1 MEFKK
6 INYDKISN
14 LYFFILLI
22 SVFFSE
28 TVFIDTSI
36 LSYFLI
42 LILIFFNL
50 QKLSFTK
57 FQYFSILLSLLY
69 FIIVLILA
77 KYSVG
82 KSNSNSSLYSFS
94 ILSNFKFYF
103 GFVLFLIF
111 FQLYGLNK
119 NLANIL
125 KLVLFLCCL
134 FVYFDAVIINLFDIN
149 IHQEEHTA
157 YFFNFYKRPPGFAGN
172 SSISAISILIVYFI
186 LKKFYF
192 IKFDIF
198 ENIFIFFTI
207 VLLFS
212 TTGFLTLIIFIFLLN
227 NIGKINF
234 YLNSILYCLALF
246 LLFLASLA
254 IDPEIA
260 QKISWEY
267 VMYVTSEKIF
277 FFKYFFLS
285 NDLIFSNHND
295 LYFYEK
301 FFFEVNHNL
310 SCHNIFFGCQIN
322 ENKPMTSG
330 DNGIISLYLA
340 TGLIGLIIF
349 FLLSLSFLNFSKT
362 NIFYLI
368 IIIFI
373 SFHYGFIFF
382 IIFKFFKNKYILLD
396 YNYIYLFSLWIYFL

>member
-1 MEFKK
+1 MVFEKK
-6 INYDKISN
+6 NSEKIIN
-14 LYFFILLI
+14 LYFFILLM

-28 TVFIDTSI
+28 TVFLDTSI

-69 FIIVLILA
+69 FVIVLILA
-77 KYSVG
+77 ENSVG
-82 KSNSNSSLYSFS
+82 KSYSNSSLYSFS

-111 FQLYGLNK
+111 FQLYEFNK
-119 NLANIL
+119 NLINIL

-172 SSISAISILIVYFI
+172 SSISAISILIIYFI

-192 IKFDIF
+192 IRFNIF
-198 ENIFIFFTI
+198 ENIFIFLTI

-227 NIGKINF
+227 DVSKINF
-234 YLNSILYCLALF
+234 YLNFILYCLALF
-246 LLFLASLA
+246 VLFFVSLA
-254 IDPEIA
+254 IDPDIA

-267 VMYVTSEKIF
+267 VMYVMSEKIF

-285 NDLIFSNHND
+285 NDLIFSNHID

-310 SCHNIFFGCQIN
+310 SCYNLFFGCQIN
-322 ENKPMTSG
+322 VSNPMTSG
-330 DNGIISLYLA
+330 DNGIISLYVA

-349 FLLSLSFLNFSKT
+349 ILLSLSFMNISKT
-362 NIFYLI
+362 NILYLI
-368 IIIFI
+368 IVIFI

-382 IIFKFFKNKYILLD
+382 NIGQFVYAYLLSQ
-396 YNYIYLFSLWIYFL
+396 NLGLIKK

>member
-134 FVYFDAVIINLFDIN
+134 FVYFDERPDWAMRFD
-149 IHQEEHTA
+149 TV
-157 YFFNFYKRPPGFAGN
+157 G
-172 SSISAISILIVYFI
+172 
-186 LKKFYF
+186 
-192 IKFDIF
+192 
-198 ENIFIFFTI
+198 
-207 VLLFS
+207 
-212 TTGFLTLIIFIFLLN
+212 
-227 NIGKINF
+227 
-234 YLNSILYCLALF
+234 
-246 LLFLASLA
+246 
-254 IDPEIA
+254 
-260 QKISWEY
+260 
-267 VMYVTSEKIF
+267 
-277 FFKYFFLS
+277 
-285 NDLIFSNHND
+285 
-295 LYFYEK
+295 
-301 FFFEVNHNL
+301 
-310 SCHNIFFGCQIN
+310 
-322 ENKPMTSG
+322 
-330 DNGIISLYLA
+330 LA
-340 TGLIGLIIF
+340 TQKKGPC
-349 FLLSLSFLNFSKT
+349 
-362 NIFYLI
+362 
-368 IIIFI
+368 
-373 SFHYGFIFF
+373 
-382 IIFKFFKNKYILLD
+382 
-396 YNYIYLFSLWIYFL
+396 